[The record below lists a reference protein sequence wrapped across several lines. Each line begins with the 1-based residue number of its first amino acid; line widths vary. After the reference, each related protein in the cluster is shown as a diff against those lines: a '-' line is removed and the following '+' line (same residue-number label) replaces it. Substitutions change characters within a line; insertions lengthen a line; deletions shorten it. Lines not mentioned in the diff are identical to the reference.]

1 MKKLLLFI
9 LTTVLAF
16 TTIFSLGCNNE
27 SDENLSL
34 YTPDG
39 APALSVARLIYDKTI
54 IDNLDIN
61 VVSANL
67 ITSFVAGGE
76 SKADFAILP
85 VNVASKVLGSG
96 ENYLLLGAVTHGNLF
111 IMKKQSGVNISKK
124 NLTELVGKKV
134 GVINL
139 ANVPGL
145 TFKAILA
152 DNNIDYVNIGES
164 EYDANKVNL
173 IGLSNG
179 TEVVPNSECDYFVVP
194 EPAATTKQNATGG
207 KLAIAGSL
215 MSLYGAGNGYP
226 QAVLVA
232 KKSVVSKNP
241 KTVQKLLDSFSE
253 NKAWLT
259 DENTKSETIVNSVV
273 SAFVDSETAPTFNA
287 NNLNVTVINNC
298 AINFV
303 SAQDV
308 KNDAKNYIAK
318 LNLISNNA
326 WGNMKEEFFYNYKK

>member
-1 MKKLLLFI
+1 MRKLLSVI
-9 LTTVLAF
+9 LTTILAF
-16 TTIFSLGCNNE
+16 TIIFSLGCNSQ
-27 SDENLSL
+27 SDGELSL

-39 APALSVARLIYDKTI
+39 APALSVARLANDNTI
-54 IDNLDIN
+54 INNLDIN

-67 ITSFVAGGE
+67 ITSFVTGKE

-96 ENYLLLGAVTHGNLF
+96 ENYILLGAVTHGNLF
-111 IMKKQSGVNISKK
+111 IMKKQSGVDISKE
-124 NLTELVGKKV
+124 NLSELVGKKV

-145 TFKAILA
+145 TFKAILT
-152 DNNIDYVNIGES
+152 DNNIQFVNIGEN

-179 TEVVPNSECDYFVVP
+179 TEVIPNSECDYFVVP

-215 MSLYGAGNGYP
+215 VSLYGDGNGYP

-232 KKSVVSKNP
+232 KKSVVKQNS
-241 KTVQKLLDSFSE
+241 KTVQKLLDSFDE
-253 NKAWLT
+253 NKKWLT
-259 DENTKSETIVNSVV
+259 DENTTSETIVNAVV
-273 SAFVDSETAPTFNA
+273 SAFVDQEMAPTFNA
-287 NNLNVTVINNC
+287 NNLNATVINNC

-303 SAQDV
+303 SAKDV
-308 KNDAKNYIAK
+308 KTNAKNYIAK
-318 LNLISNNA
+318 LNVISNNA
-326 WGNMKEEFFYNYKK
+326 WGNMKDEFFYNS